1 MVTSLKHGAPAIAL
15 IELEREMLALQDR
28 QTEMQTDRHTDR
40 HTNGQTDRQTDGR
53 TDRQCLT
60 CNAGVEEA
68 AKEVQH
74 AESTVTDCAT
84 LGCEQQ
90 YSTVVR
96 RGAEQNIVS

>member
-40 HTNGQTDRQTDGR
+40 HTNGR